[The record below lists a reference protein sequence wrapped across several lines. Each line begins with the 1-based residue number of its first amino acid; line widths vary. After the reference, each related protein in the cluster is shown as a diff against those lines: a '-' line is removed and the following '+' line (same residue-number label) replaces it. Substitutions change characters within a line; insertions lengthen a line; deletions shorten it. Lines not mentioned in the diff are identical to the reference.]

1 MPAIVYLE
9 ELMATTDAAHEDGNP
24 EVVNLV
30 DSQAE
35 KIEADLVR
43 TSRTYVNSLEAEEVD
58 LYQSGSLNVNANRLN
73 ANSSFLGLAQ
83 GDSAEIN
90 NSILLTGKT
99 TELEA
104 NNSVIGGIYSENTNI
119 GENTRTGILV
129 SGNVTGSQIQ
139 SFMLVA
145 RSVQGPVTTSLDTRQ
160 VALASIL
167 AGISCGAVLLLG
179 KFLFRRK

>member
-1 MPAIVYLE
+1 
-9 ELMATTDAAHEDGNP
+9 MATTDAAHEDGNP

-73 ANSSFLGLAQ
+73 ANSSFLGLAR

-104 NNSVIGGIYSENTNI
+104 NNRVIGGGFSEKTTNW
-119 GENTRTGILV
+119 EDN
-129 SGNVTGSQIQ
+129 
-139 SFMLVA
+139 
-145 RSVQGPVTTSLDTRQ
+145 
-160 VALASIL
+160 
-167 AGISCGAVLLLG
+167 
-179 KFLFRRK
+179 RKGDRV